1 MKQEKTKL
9 TKAQEKTVKK
19 LIRSQEYIKGYF
31 LFPSEAAK
39 KKWVPPLSFAEESCT
54 TGAQSRFLRLMK
66 FLVNKRFYYIASK
79 GRQDIDLYKRTA
91 DKFDRYIVNRTSISM
106 VYEDGTYKDAALPIV
121 IPMIYTQQKY
131 KINEM
136 DEPGILPTI
145 ILKRDGESKFVKIS
159 LNELMRMKQVL
170 AILYSIPNDL
180 KFFDFMID
188 YVLGFIKVDLFIDL
202 VSEQVKNILTEKFP
216 NAPDVSM
223 STIRYSM
230 IWLMNADSQYKP
242 CEPYINLTTDKPA
255 LPELLDRPNSIND
268 IINQGFHPEVIYPK
282 DGGVPSTVLVRDKP
296 SKE

>member
-1 MKQEKTKL
+1 MG
-9 TKAQEKTVKK
+9 
-19 LIRSQEYIKGYF
+19 S
-31 LFPSEAAK
+31 S
-39 KKWVPPLSFAEESCT
+39 LSFAEESCT
-54 TGAQSRFLRLMK
+54 TGAQSRFLRMMK

-91 DKFDRYIVNRTSISM
+91 DKFDRYIVNRTSINM
-106 VYEDGTYKDAALPIV
+106 VYEDGTYKDAGLPIV

-131 KINEM
+131 QINEI
-136 DEPGILPTI
+136 DEDDKLPTVNI
-145 ILKRDGESKFVKIS
+145 NRDGESKSIKIS
-159 LNELMRMKQVL
+159 LYEWMRMKQVL

-188 YVLGFIKVDLFIDL
+188 YILGFIKVDLFIDL

-216 NAPDVSM
+216 NAPDVSIP
-223 STIRYSM
+223 TIRNSM

-242 CEPYINLTTDKPA
+242 CEPYINQTADKPA